1 MRSTLHSCSLL
12 LISVVV
18 ALVAPSA
25 AHASITPPTYLKTIG
40 GPGHAAMYP
49 SGLEV
54 DSQGNVYVA
63 DTGNDQVAAYAPD
76 GHQLWR
82 VGTRGPKTLTEFV
95 DPRDV
100 AYLNGVVY
108 VADTGN
114 GRVIELSASNGAPI
128 TAWNGFGSIMGITA
142 GVDSSGH
149 PIILVTE
156 DQKNTV
162 RLFTPSGG
170 FLRTVGSGPGS
181 GNGQLNAPRDAATD
195 SSGAIYVDDFLNNRI
210 AKFSPTGA
218 WILNWGRTGT
228 AAGQFRRP
236 YGVAVDRQNGVY
248 IADSNNGRIQK
259 FTTSG
264 TYLRS
269 WGSQGTGTGQF
280 SQLRRVA
287 VGSGTTP
294 DVYGADLWGYRIERF
309 WQGGAFKQQ
318 YGGTPPPL
326 GRFNEPSGVTLSAT
340 DIYVSDTVNQRVE
353 RFSLTGSFE
362 LSWGDRGWGS
372 DLSGLGWARDLTY
385 NPATNTVWVAD
396 TKNNRLLQFTTSGA
410 PTGKTLGTGFPSSAL
425 GGFYWPL
432 AVTSVGADLIVA
444 DTSNNRVQRVT
455 TSTLSIAWTATG
467 FNHPSDVAVADGVV
481 YVADA
486 GNRRIV
492 ELNASNGAFIRAFG
506 STVLHTAMGVAVDL
520 AGNVWVSDTTWNRIV
535 ELSPGGSQIL
545 AFGGPGTAPG
555 RFNFPTK
562 LEIRSGVLYVV
573 DQWNDRVQV
582 FAITA

>member
-1 MRSTLHSCSLL
+1 MRSTLQSCSLL
-12 LISVVV
+12 LISVMV

-25 AHASITPPTYLKTIG
+25 AQASITPPTYLKTIG

-54 DSQGNVYVA
+54 DSRGNVYVA
-63 DTGNDQVAAYAPD
+63 DTGSDQVAAYAPD

-82 VGTRGPKTLTEFV
+82 IGTRGPKTLREFV

-114 GRVIELSASNGAPI
+114 GRVVELTASNGAPI
-128 TAWNGFGSIMGITA
+128 TAWTGFGSIMGITA

-162 RLFTPSGG
+162 RMFTPSGG
-170 FLRTVGSGPGS
+170 SLRTIGSAPGP

-195 SSGAIYVDDFLNNRI
+195 SGGNIYVADYLNNRI
-210 AKFSPTGA
+210 AKFSPTGT
-218 WILNWGRTGT
+218 WILNWGSTGT

-236 YGVAVDRQNGVY
+236 YGVAVDDQNRVY
-248 IADSNNGRIQK
+248 VADSNNGRIQK

-264 TYLRS
+264 TYLGS
-269 WGSQGTGTGQF
+269 WSSPGTGKGQF
-280 SQLRRVA
+280 IQLRRVA
-287 VGSGTTP
+287 VGAGATP

-326 GRFNEPSGVTLSAT
+326 GLFNEPSGVSLSAT

-353 RFSLTGSFE
+353 KFSLTGSFE

-372 DLSGLGWARDLTY
+372 DLSGLAWARDLTY
-385 NPATNTVWVAD
+385 NLATNTVWVAD
-396 TKNNRLLQFTTSGA
+396 TKNNRLLQFTTGGA
-410 PTGKTLGTGFPSSAL
+410 PTGKALGIGPSSAP
-425 GGFYWPL
+425 GVFHWPL
-432 AVTSVGADLIVA
+432 AVTSAGADLIVA
-444 DTSNNRVQRVT
+444 DTSNNRVQRVAT
-455 TSTLSIAWTATG
+455 GTLSIAWTATG
-467 FNHPSDVAVADGVV
+467 FNRPSDVAVAGGVV

-492 ELNASNGAFIRAFG
+492 ELNASNGSFIRAFG
-506 STVLHTAMGVAVDL
+506 STVLHSAMGVAVDL

-535 ELSPGGSQIL
+535 EFAPGGSQIL
-545 AFGGPGTAPG
+545 AFGASGTAPG

-562 LEIRSGVLYVV
+562 LEIRSGTLYVA
-573 DQWNDRVQV
+573 DEWNDRVQV
-582 FAITA
+582 FQITA